1 MGILT
6 YTKWRTQV
14 NNNQESMQGYVNYLL
29 NYKYKGETAY
39 ERWLSL
45 PGNEAGNVSEF
56 VTYILERQ
64 QHVVQQHQLE
74 PHQHAKIMGVKLY
87 QDAVQVILD
96 NGDNMPLSG
105 VSSEQVVV
113 HARSEQG
120 DLLHLSSG
128 EALMIL
134 NIKLEAV
141 NTIQKIIVEGHGV
154 FAQHKDG
161 SQRRIGFGYKSLE
174 VSDAFDQF
182 RDVYIQASKVMIE
195 LTDGTTLPI
204 GTITAEEREL
214 IVDYIINNKQEL
226 IVIYQDGEIKNMG
239 TLKLPQGAGQQLA
252 ELMEHL
258 SESTPFQELAAM
270 YMWPFRQAAR
280 QLQYEGVEEGR
291 LMVRSAEGEHHIYY
305 RQEAIGHLALDE
317 QHQLVVSLDNK
328 QSIRLGRLETVGDRA
343 VKQVHVVSNQ
353 LLIAVMEDG
362 TVVELGKSDK

>member
-14 NNNQESMQGYVNYLL
+14 NNHQESMQGYVNYLL

-39 ERWLSL
+39 ERWQSL

-64 QHVVQQHQLE
+64 QHVVQQHQLK
-74 PHQHAKIMGVKLY
+74 PHQHTKIMGLKLY
-87 QDAVQVILD
+87 QDVVQIILD
-96 NGDNMPLSG
+96 NGNNMPLSG
-105 VSSEQVVV
+105 VSSEQVIV
-113 HARSEQG
+113 HTRSEQG

-128 EALMIL
+128 EALMVL
-134 NIKLEAV
+134 NIELEAV
-141 NTIQKIIVEGHGV
+141 NTIQKIIAKNHGI
-154 FAQHKDG
+154 FAQYEDG

-174 VSDAFDQF
+174 VSVAFDQF

-195 LTDGTTLPI
+195 LTDGTTLPL

-226 IVIYQDGEIKNMG
+226 MVIYHDGEIKNMG
-239 TLKLPQGAGQQLA
+239 TLKLPQGAGQQLS

-258 SESTPFQELAAM
+258 SESTPFQELAAI
-270 YMWPFRQAAR
+270 YMWPFRQAAS
-280 QLQYEGVEEGR
+280 QLQYEGVEAGR
-291 LMVRSAEGEHHIYY
+291 LMIRSAEGEHHIYY

-317 QHQLVVSLDNK
+317 QHQLVVSLDHK
-328 QSIRLGRLETVGDRA
+328 QSIRLGRLETIGDRA
-343 VKQVHVVSNQ
+343 VKQLHVVSNQ
-353 LLIAVMEDG
+353 LLIAMMEDG
-362 TVVELGKSDK
+362 TVVELGKSM

>member
-14 NNNQESMQGYVNYLL
+14 NNNQESIQGYVNYLL

-39 ERWLSL
+39 ERWQSL
-45 PGNEAGNVSEF
+45 PGNEEGNVSEF

-64 QHVVQQHQLE
+64 QHVVMQHQLE

-128 EALMIL
+128 ETLMIL

-141 NTIQKIIVEGHGV
+141 NTIQKIIAKGHGV
-154 FAQHKDG
+154 FAQYEDG

-226 IVIYQDGEIKNMG
+226 MVIYQDGKIKNMG
-239 TLKLPQGAGQQLA
+239 TLKLPQGAGQQLS

-258 SESTPFQELAAM
+258 SESMPFQELAAM
-270 YMWPFRQAAR
+270 YMWPFRQAAS

-305 RQEAIGHLALDE
+305 RQEAISHLALDE
-317 QHQLVVSLDNK
+317 QHQLVVLLDNK
-328 QSIRLGRLETVGDRA
+328 QSIHLGRLETVGDRA
-343 VKQVHVVSNQ
+343 VKQLHVVSNQ